1 MAPLNYEIH
10 GAGEPL
16 ILLHR
21 GEGAAILPWL
31 AKGRRVIAVDL
42 PPHGRSIDIEAM
54 ADDVAELIRHL
65 GIARADIMGYSMGG
79 MIALRTAVQHPAVVD
94 TLFVSA
100 ACN

>member
-16 ILLHR
+16 ILL
-21 GEGAAILPWL
+21 GAGIEFFPSL
-31 AKGRRVIAVDL
+31 ADARQVIAVDL
-42 PPHGRSIDIEAM
+42 HAHGHPTDIEAM
-54 ADDVAELIRHL
+54 ADAVAALIEHL
-65 GIARADIMGYSMGG
+65 GIGKTDIMGYSMGG
-79 MIALRTAVQHPAVVD
+79 MVALRTAVQHPGVVD